1 MNALFAGQATISNF
15 LTPQRMHHAPIAEAC
30 SGRQTNLSTKWL
42 KQYTDTLGIA
52 PGKINADTRFSD
64 LGADSLDTVE
74 MVMEL
79 EENFDVNIP
88 EDVAENMQTLGD
100 VVRYIQEQ
108 RDRAG

>member
-1 MNALFAGQATISNF
+1 MLWASNQ
-15 LTPQRMHHAPIAEAC
+15 LVHEVAQ
-30 SGRQTNLSTKWL
+30 
-42 KQYTDTLGIA
+42 QYTDTLGIA

-108 RDRAG
+108 REGQVE